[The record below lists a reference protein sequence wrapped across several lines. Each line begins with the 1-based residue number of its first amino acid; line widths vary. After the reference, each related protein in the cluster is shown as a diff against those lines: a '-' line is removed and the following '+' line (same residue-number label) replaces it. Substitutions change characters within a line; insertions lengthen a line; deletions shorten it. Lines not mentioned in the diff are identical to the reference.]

1 MYPRSSVAQP
11 SAVLGSLSTM
21 IDMEPT
27 AGNLHG
33 ARLGVQ
39 GVQLQV
45 HGAGER
51 QGDPDTV
58 EHVTVRED
66 PDVDIVDEDVVEVSS
81 LLVPKESVRHP
92 DLLGVGEGEVLHA
105 ALVVIKPQPGI
116 IPLLSEGNLHSK
128 LLREQN

>member
-1 MYPRSSVAQP
+1 MAQP

-27 AGNLHG
+27 AGDLHG

-51 QGDPDTV
+51 QGHADT
-58 EHVTVRED
+58 
-66 PDVDIVDEDVVEVSS
+66 
-81 LLVPKESVRHP
+81 
-92 DLLGVGEGEVLHA
+92 
-105 ALVVIKPQPGI
+105 
-116 IPLLSEGNLHSK
+116 
-128 LLREQN
+128 EQHRA